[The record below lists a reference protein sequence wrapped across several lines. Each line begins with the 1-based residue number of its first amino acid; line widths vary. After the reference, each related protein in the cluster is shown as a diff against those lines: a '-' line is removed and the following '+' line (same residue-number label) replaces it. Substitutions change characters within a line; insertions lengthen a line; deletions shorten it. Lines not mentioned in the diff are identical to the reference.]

1 MRGIIFDLGYSLDQI
16 KDLSRGLFNS
26 TGELNMRLGLNDF
39 SAKDAINQLNVKEL
53 ENIIKF
59 FGEDV
64 DAKKIAQKI
73 TKERLQKKI
82 DTKNLVELIESIK
95 KKKNFKIHSAT
106 KVFQAL
112 RMFVNKEITELMD
125 W

>member
-1 MRGIIFDLGYSLDQI
+1 
-16 KDLSRGLFNS
+16 
-26 TGELNMRLGLNDF
+26 MRLGLNDF

-53 ENIIKF
+53 EKIIKF

-95 KKKNFKIHSAT
+95 KKKILKLYAT
-106 KVFQAL
+106 KFSSTQDVC
-112 RMFVNKEITELMD
+112 K
-125 W
+125 